1 VKKAIGVED
10 DLYRNSIARKNVKQ
24 EKLQDRISIDKKNM
38 YETDLTNADVIFDML
53 VENASN
59 MRSLY
64 SQKIK
69 TGTRLIKHDLPLL
82 GYLPDKVD
90 YPFYRMSFP
99 LEKARSKSEWASY
112 VLGKENARI
121 MMFGMN
127 CSIMSLQKVIL

>member
-1 VKKAIGVED
+1 MKKAIGVED

-24 EKLQDRISIDKKNM
+24 EKLDRISIDKKNM